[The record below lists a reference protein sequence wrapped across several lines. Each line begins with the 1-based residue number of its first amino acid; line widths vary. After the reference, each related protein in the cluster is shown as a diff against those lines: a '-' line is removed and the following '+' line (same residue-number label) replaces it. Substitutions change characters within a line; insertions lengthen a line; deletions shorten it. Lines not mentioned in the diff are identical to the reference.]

1 MNISIKNVSFSY
13 TDCIDDAVLKDVN
26 LQIESGE
33 CVVLAGE
40 SGSGKT
46 TISKLI
52 NGLIPLYQSGTM
64 AGDVLLGDKNTA
76 DMSLAEIAESYDIS
90 RQAVRDVIVR
100 AGETLEKAE
109 EELHVYRDV
118 IKLSEIIIDVKTS
131 GKVERL
137 DKILNTLE
145 EKYGIVSRTE

>member
-1 MNISIKNVSFSY
+1 MSVTIEKKVEISALYNVY
-13 TDCIDDAVLKDVN
+13 GAMLTDKQREIVDMFYN
-26 LQIESGE
+26 L
-33 CVVLAGE
+33 
-40 SGSGKT
+40 
-46 TISKLI
+46 
-52 NGLIPLYQSGTM
+52 
-64 AGDVLLGDKNTA
+64 

-145 EKYGIVSRTE
+145 EKYGMVSRTE

>member
-13 TDCIDDAVLKDVN
+13 TDGIDDAIIKDIN

-64 AGDVLLGDKNTA
+64 AGDVFLGDKNTA
-76 DMSLAEIAESYDIS
+76 DMTLAEISKYVGSVFQNPRSQIF
-90 RQAVRDVIVR
+90 
-100 AGETLEKAE
+100 
-109 EELHVYRDV
+109 YR
-118 IKLSEIIIDVKTS
+118 
-131 GKVERL
+131 
-137 DKILNTLE
+137 
-145 EKYGIVSRTE
+145 